1 MHGEQGGVLGLPFHL
16 DEIALG
22 EFLKDAFE
30 GGDRDMSQA
39 CEIFVADGATGFVFG
54 MGDPPQPEVH
64 DLFRRGEIWEDL
76 VEHIQHS
83 FVVW

>member
-22 EFLKDAFE
+22 EFLEDAFE
-30 GGDRDMSQA
+30 SRDGHVGA
-39 CEIFVADGATGFVFG
+39 AREIFIADGATGFVVS
-54 MGDPPQPEVH
+54 MGEPPQPEV
-64 DLFRRGEIWEDL
+64 DCLFGRGEIWEDL